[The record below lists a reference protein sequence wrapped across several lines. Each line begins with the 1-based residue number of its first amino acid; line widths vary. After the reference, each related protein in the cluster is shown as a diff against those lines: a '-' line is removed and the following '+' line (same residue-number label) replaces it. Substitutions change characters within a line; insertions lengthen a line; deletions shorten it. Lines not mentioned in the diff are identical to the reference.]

1 MAESE
6 LGLLESFCAPGEI
19 DNLCH
24 FMDVSTFGRC
34 SRLAGNHLNLVLGWM
49 NRCRH
54 SLIST

>member
-6 LGLLESFCAPGEI
+6 LGLLGSFCAPGKI

-24 FMDVSTFGRC
+24 FMGASTFGRC
-34 SRLAGNHLNLVLGWM
+34 SRLAGNHLSLVLGWM